1 MEEPP
6 FLRNF
11 SVASGLFFLPGGS
24 SSNQKR
30 APRCGRESLDCK
42 RTLGTIARDRCFSRQ
57 RNSQSV
63 ARLCITPNSTFF
75 VFPQGRRPIDLV
87 QNLGNGQGT
96 PLPRIRVFNEIRGS
110 HDHSHGLV
118 LVLHGLRRREG
129 VSSRSY
135 EQDVCAASG
144 CVTNSAISSTEAT
157 QATST
162 KTTRIGSSRPTAS
175 AISPWQP

>member
-1 MEEPP
+1 MV
-6 FLRNF
+6 F
-11 SVASGLFFLPGGS
+11 SFCPGGS

-63 ARLCITPNSTFF
+63 ARLCTTPNSTFF

-110 HDHSHGLV
+110 HDHSHGLI

-129 VSSRSY
+129 VSSRSH
-135 EQDVCAASG
+135 EQDGCAASD
-144 CVTNSAISSTEAT
+144 CVINSAISSTEAT

-162 KTTRIGSSRPTAS
+162 KTTIIGGSRPTTS